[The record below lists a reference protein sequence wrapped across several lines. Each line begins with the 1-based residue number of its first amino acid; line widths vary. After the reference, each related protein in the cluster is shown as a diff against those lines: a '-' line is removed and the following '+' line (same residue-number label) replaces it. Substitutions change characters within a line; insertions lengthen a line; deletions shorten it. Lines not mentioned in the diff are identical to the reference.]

1 MCGSADGSG
10 LAAEVPR
17 LASEEPHSDQGL
29 HVLLCK
35 LCAAQESGLLFTQP
49 HRLQVQPCS
58 GQVHSMALDGF
69 FAFQVADASALSIRS
84 HGPWATRR
92 PRWRTLS
99 LQMQRSPRKQ
109 RTEAQP
115 SGEKKLKAA
124 APTFRCTC

>member
-84 HGPWATRR
+84 HGKGAMVVNIWGGTRR
-92 PRWRTLS
+92 GQVGAVVCDPAMGMHLDS
-99 LQMQRSPRKQ
+99 
-109 RTEAQP
+109 
-115 SGEKKLKAA
+115 
-124 APTFRCTC
+124 